1 MGFNNFRANVIVRAL
16 ALVVL
21 SLVLA
26 WSIVRTTW
34 VATPFVCAALLLLSV
49 VDFVRYVERTSGE
62 LASFLNFIAHQDFST
77 PVTIPYKGRV
87 FAELQHAYRVLSGE
101 LRRLNLQREANQQYL
116 EAVIE
121 HVGIALCC
129 LDAAGEV
136 KMLNEPARR
145 LFAVP
150 YLHSNVSFRRIDA
163 RLPDLL
169 MQLGDGERMLL
180 DVRLGDDVLQLVL
193 YATVFE
199 LLEQR
204 YKLVSFHNIRD
215 ELDQQEIDSWR
226 KLIRVLT
233 HEIMNSVTPIIS
245 LSRLVRETMIDESKI
260 PPVFR
265 TLVPQE
271 QADML
276 RSVTAIH
283 TRSSSLLDFVQA
295 YRSFAKLPDPVL
307 GEVDVRTLLERVR
320 TLMSQETDAS
330 QIAVD
335 LQCKEPGL
343 AIHADAGHAEQVLIN
358 LLRNA
363 VEALAGRP
371 KPRIELRGFRDDQGR
386 IMLQVADNGAGIA
399 AEHLDSIFVPFFTTK
414 RNGTGVGLS
423 ISRQLM
429 RVNRGGISVRST
441 PGEGTVFTLRFPQL
455 PGREAG
461 RERAP
466 GIVPRKSGRSP
477 LELR

>member
-1 MGFNNFRANVIVRAL
+1 MGLNNFRANVVLRAL

-21 SLVLA
+21 SIVLA
-26 WSIVRTTW
+26 WSTVSTTW

-49 VDFVRYVERTSGE
+49 VELIRYVERTSGE

-87 FAELQHAYRVLSGE
+87 FAELQQAYRVLSGE
-101 LRRLNLQREANQQYL
+101 LRRLNLQKEANHRYL

-145 LFAVP
+145 LFGVP
-150 YLHSNVSFRRIDA
+150 YLHSIVSFRRVDA

-169 MQLGDGERMLL
+169 LQLGAGERTLL
-180 DVRLGDDVLQLVL
+180 DVRLGEDVLQLVL
-193 YATVFE
+193 YATSFE

-233 HEIMNSVTPIIS
+233 HEIMNSVTPITS

-260 PPVFR
+260 PPLFR

-283 TRSSSLLDFVQA
+283 ARSSSLLDFVQA
-295 YRSFAKLPDPVL
+295 YRSFAKLPEPVFAQ
-307 GEVDVRTLLERVR
+307 VNVRVLMERAR
-320 TLMSQETDAS
+320 TLMWQEAEAA
-330 QIAVD
+330 QIAVE
-335 LQCKEPGL
+335 LQCSDPAL
-343 AIHADAGHAEQVLIN
+343 LIHADAGHAEQVLIN

-363 VEALAGRP
+363 MEALAGKP
-371 KPRIELRGFRDDQGR
+371 KPRIELRGFRSDQGR
-386 IMLQVADNGAGIA
+386 VLLQVADNGAGIA

-441 PGEGTVFTLRFPQL
+441 PGEGSVFTLRF
-455 PGREAG
+455 
-461 RERAP
+461 RANATT
-466 GIVPRKSGRSP
+466 SH
-477 LELR
+477 